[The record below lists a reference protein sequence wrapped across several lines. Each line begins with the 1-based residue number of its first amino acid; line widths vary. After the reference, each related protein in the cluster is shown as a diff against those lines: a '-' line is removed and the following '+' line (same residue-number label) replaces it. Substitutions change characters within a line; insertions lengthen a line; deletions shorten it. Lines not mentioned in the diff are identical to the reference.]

1 MNKIIIIGA
10 GLTGLTCAVKLI
22 QMETIPNNI
31 EIFEARQEIGS
42 PTRSPGIAINSKNF
56 EELINIIK
64 IQPLT
69 LLNNENNFLTFR
81 REWLEKS
88 ISIHLSNLGC
98 KIHLKTKIT
107 EKNLKKYI
115 NENYKIINCA
125 GKKKKTGGFPGDY
138 RDFIK
143 NKDKIIN
150 YNYDKIINWYGYL
163 SVDIQEIKFE
173 NFLISINKK
182 DGLSEIWTTHP
193 KKINTPKNG
202 WIEIIKSQYPNNSK
216 YILANNSI
224 DRGYLLAN
232 EAMK

>member
-1 MNKIIIIGA
+1 MNKIIIIGG

-22 QMETIPNNI
+22 QMELIPNNI
-31 EIFEARQEIGS
+31 EIFEGRQEIGS

-56 EELINIIK
+56 ENLFDIVK

-69 LLNNENNFLTFR
+69 LLNNKNNILTFR

-88 ISIHLSNLGC
+88 ISIYLSNLGC
-98 KIHLKTKIT
+98 KIHLKTKAT

-125 GKKKKTGGFPGDY
+125 GKKRKTGGFPADY
-138 RDFIK
+138 MDFIK
-143 NKDKIIN
+143 IKDEIIN
-150 YNYDKIINWYGYL
+150 HNYNEIINWYGYL
-163 SVDIQEIKFE
+163 SLDSQEIKFE
-173 NFLISINKK
+173 DFLISVNKK

-193 KKINTPKNG
+193 KNIDIPKNG

-216 YILANNSI
+216 DILANNTI